1 MILAIFKLLIAIPIM
16 AGMAILVA
24 AMANLMY
31 DPGKMEEQGELDK
44 QALPLANPVLL
55 AALLFL
61 LFGPL
66 VMAWLQQQF
75 WPDSAPPSVL
85 LSSAVVLVLTAMFLG
100 VFTRRWPAAL
110 PFSWRRQPVIAYC
123 LFLPL
128 LAAVSVVNRI
138 LMEDVG
144 GVELPWQVV
153 SGFDELSGWPLAGAL
168 LMVIVLVPWLEEII
182 FRHFVWGALLKHPGF
197 GVLRALIFS
206 SLAFTVLHPP
216 TMWLPVFCLGLFLA
230 WVRWRSCRLA
240 DAVVIHQLHNLLVV
254 LLLTDLSF

>member
-1 MILAIFKLLIAIPIM
+1 MILAIFKLLIAIPIIS
-16 AGMAILVA
+16 GMAILVA

-31 DPGKMEEQGELDK
+31 DPGKMEEPGELDK
-44 QALPLANPVLL
+44 QVLPLANPVLL
-55 AALLFL
+55 AALMFL

-66 VMAWLQQQF
+66 VMAWLQQLF
-75 WPDSAPPSVL
+75 WADSGPPSVL
-85 LSSAVVLVLTAMFLG
+85 LSSAVILVLTAMFLG

-197 GVLRALIFS
+197 GVARALIFS

-216 TMWLPVFCLGLFLA
+216 TMWLPVFFLGFFLA

-240 DAVVIHQLHNLLVV
+240 DAVVIHQLHNLVVV

>member
-1 MILAIFKLLIAIPIM
+1 VIFGILKLLIAIPIIS
-16 AGMAILVA
+16 GMVILVA

-31 DPGKMEEQGELDK
+31 DPGQVEERGELDK
-44 QALPLANPVLL
+44 QALSLANPILL
-55 AALLFL
+55 TALLIL

-66 VMAWLQQQF
+66 AMPWLQQQF
-75 WPDSAPPSVL
+75 WADSAPPSVL
-85 LSSAVVLVLTAMFLG
+85 LSSAVVLVFTAMLLG

-110 PFSWRRQPVIAYC
+110 PYSWRRQPVMAYC

-128 LAAVSVVNRI
+128 LAAVSIFNRI
-138 LMEDVG
+138 LIEDVG
-144 GVELPWQVV
+144 GFDLPGQLVA
-153 SGFDELSGWPLAGAL
+153 GFSELSGWPLAGAL
-168 LMVIVLVPWLEEII
+168 LMIIVLVPWLEEII
-182 FRHFVWGALLKHPGF
+182 FRHFVWGALVKHPSF
-197 GVLRALIFS
+197 GVPRALIFS

-240 DAVVIHQLHNLLVV
+240 DAVVIHQLHNLVVV